1 MKHPRPLGT
10 ALALVALL
18 VVGALASSASAQS
31 NDATRTPTELGQSV
45 PTAQFNTDL
54 ATRTS
59 TEVGQSV
66 PTAQFN
72 RDLATRT
79 STEVGQS
86 VPTGDSGTVAMR
98 RDASQAVPFLASV
111 GPTTTSASSDGFD
124 WGDAAIGAASML
136 GLVAVGLGGLA
147 LLIRRRR
154 PDRVPVATT

>member
-18 VVGALASSASAQS
+18 VVGALASSAYAQS

-45 PTAQFNTDL
+45 PTAQFN
-54 ATRTS
+54 
-59 TEVGQSV
+59 
-66 PTAQFN
+66 

-79 STEVGQS
+79 PTEVGQS
-86 VPTGDSGTVAMR
+86 VPTGHSVTVAMR

-111 GPTTTSASSDGFD
+111 GPTTTSASSEGFD

-147 LLIRRRR
+147 LLSRRRR

>member
-1 MKHPRPLGT
+1 MKHPRPLWT

-18 VVGALASSASAQS
+18 VVGAVASSAYAQS

-45 PTAQFNTDL
+45 PTAQSNDL
-54 ATRTS
+54 ATRT
-59 TEVGQSV
+59 
-66 PTAQFN
+66 P
-72 RDLATRT
+72 
-79 STEVGQS
+79 TEVGQS
-86 VPTGDSGTVAMR
+86 VPTGDSVTVAMR

-147 LLIRRRR
+147 LLSRRRR
-154 PDRVPVATT
+154 ADRVPVATA

>member
-1 MKHPRPLGT
+1 MKHPRPLWT

-18 VVGALASSASAQS
+18 VVGAVASSAYAQS

-45 PTAQFNTDL
+45 PTAQSNDL
-54 ATRTS
+54 ATRTP

-66 PTAQFN
+66 PTAQSS
-72 RDLATRT
+72 DLATRT
-79 STEVGQS
+79 PTEVGQS
-86 VPTGDSGTVAMR
+86 VPTGDSVTVAMR

-147 LLIRRRR
+147 LLSRRRR
-154 PDRVPVATT
+154 ADRVPVATA